1 MSTSPVE
8 TPPMLSR
15 PLLAF
20 LLLATTLAV
29 QAAPDM
35 PPRSLLISV
44 DNTDSNIQDSH
55 GNGRVIRHG
64 TTNRDG
70 GLMQVQ
76 AVEGKPALIQVGQS
90 VPVTSTS
97 PDGYGGTQSYTEYRN
112 VTQGF
117 YATASLNG
125 ETVQVAIST
134 NNDRISSERAD
145 VVNVQSTDTTVS
157 GRLGEWITV
166 AGFNRQSQADH
177 GGSRSYST
185 QRGENMTL
193 RLKVDV
199 LD

>member
-1 MSTSPVE
+1 
-8 TPPMLSR
+8 MLSR

-44 DNTDSNIQDSH
+44 DNTDSNAQDSH
-55 GNGRVIRHG
+55 GNGRVIRYG
-64 TTNRDG
+64 TANRDG

-97 PDGYGGTQSYTEYRN
+97 PDGYGGAQSYTEYRN

-117 YATASLNG
+117 YATASVDG

-166 AGFNRQSQADH
+166 AGFNRQSQADRS
-177 GGSRSYST
+177 GSRTYST

-193 RLKVDV
+193 RLKVDA